1 VRAKRTTALAS
12 ALIITASFVVWSQEA
27 VDLSVID
34 RIKAEAFARS
44 EVMDHLRYLTDVH
57 GPRLTGSPQ
66 FDEAAKWATDRLTGY
81 GLTNVHVERWGPFG
95 RSWSVEQYSAEMLAP
110 QYMRLTAMPLA
121 WSNSTAGPLTGEPI
135 LAPIDLDF
143 VRGPKRISEDFN
155 AYRRQWTGKLRGKMV
170 LLTPSRTSRPRQGQ
184 VFKRYSDTELVDLSK
199 APEPAALQRV
209 TTVDALQWPE
219 KPDDVYELFMS
230 MPDALLEQ
238 LIDRY
243 EQLAVDR
250 GKFFNDEGVAA
261 VLMADDRAREG
272 LIAAEEAGSHRSRDQ
287 LAPPTFVVT
296 AEHYGRIARL
306 VEHNEPVR
314 VRLDLKASASTADVD
329 GANIVG
335 EIGGGSRK
343 DELVMIGAH
352 FDSWHSGTGTTD
364 NGAGSAVMIEV
375 MRILKA
381 LNLKLDRTVRIALW
395 GGEEQ
400 GLLGSRA
407 YVKAHFAD
415 PSTMELKPEHAK
427 LSGYFNLDNGSGRIR
442 GVYLQGH
449 EAMRPLFEQ
458 WLAPFRDLGVTTLSI
473 RNTGGTDHLSF
484 ARVGLPGFQ
493 FIQDS
498 LDYGTLTHHTSADT
512 YDHAVAADLMQASA
526 VIASVVYQ
534 AANRPE
540 RLPRRALPKAEPA
553 PHKVSAEKP

>member
-1 VRAKRTTALAS
+1 VRARTSTALVA
-12 ALIITASFVVWSQEA
+12 ALVISWSLAGSSQEA
-27 VDLSVID
+27 VDLSIID
-34 RIKAEAFARS
+34 RIKSEAFARS
-44 EVMDHLRYLTDVH
+44 EVMEHLRFLTDVH

-66 FDEAAKWATDRLTGY
+66 FEEAAKWAAERLTTY
-81 GLTNVHVERWGPFG
+81 GLSNVHVERWGPFG
-95 RSWSVEQYSAEMLAP
+95 RSWSVEQYSAEMLGP
-110 QYMRLTAMPLA
+110 QYVRLDAAPLA
-121 WSNSTAGPLTGEPI
+121 WSSSTAGPLVGEPM

-143 VRGPKRISEDFN
+143 VRGPKKIAEDFS
-155 AYRRQWTGKLRGKMV
+155 AYRRQWSGKLRGRIV
-170 LLTPSRTSRPRQGQ
+170 LLTPSTPSKPREGQ
-184 VFKRYSDTELVDLSK
+184 VFKRYSDAELAELSK
-199 APEPAALQRV
+199 APEPAALQRAA
-209 TTVDALQWPE
+209 TLDDLEWPE
-219 KPDDVYELFMS
+219 KPDDVYKLFMA
-230 MPDALLEQ
+230 MPESLIDQ

-243 EQLAVDR
+243 DELAR
-250 GKFFNDEGVAA
+250 ERTKFFDDEGAA
-261 VLMADDRAREG
+261 AILLADERAREG
-272 LIAAEEAGSHRSRDQ
+272 LLAAEQAGPHSSRDR

-296 AEHYGRIARL
+296 SEHYGRIARL
-306 VEHNEPVR
+306 VEHKEPVR
-314 VRLDLKASASTADVD
+314 VRLDLKATASANDVD

-335 EIGGGSRK
+335 EIPGGTRK

-352 FDSWHSGTGTTD
+352 FDSWHSGTGATD

-415 PSTMELKPEHAK
+415 PSTMELKAEHAK

-449 EAMRPLFEQ
+449 DAMRPIFEQ
-458 WLAPFRDLGVTTLSI
+458 WLAPFRDLGVTTITI

-493 FIQDS
+493 FVQDS

-526 VIASVVYQ
+526 VIASVVYE

-540 RLPRRALPKAEPA
+540 RLPRRPLPKVEPT
-553 PHKVSAEKP
+553 PRKVSEERR